1 MYSFSVK
8 RPSTVAE
15 AQSALSGGGDSS
27 ALAGGQTLLPT
38 MKFRL
43 ASPEALVDLS
53 GVTEMVGIQV
63 AADSVTVGAMTRH
76 ADVAGSAEVAA
87 AIPALAS
94 LAGRIGDPAVRNR
107 GTMGG
112 SVANNDPAADY
123 PAAVLGLGATVHTTS
138 RQIAADDFFQGMFE
152 TALNEGE
159 LITAISFPKPEKAAY
174 AKFPHPASRYAL
186 VGVMVAKTA
195 AGARVAVT
203 GAGPGVFRATAI
215 EAALDAN
222 WSPESA
228 GKASVSANGLNSD
241 MHGSA
246 AYRAHLISVMAE
258 DAVRAAG

>member
-174 AKFPHPASRYAL
+174 AKFPHPASR
-186 VGVMVAKTA
+186 
-195 AGARVAVT
+195 VAVT